1 VTSRRNGRG
10 LLYYKNPFGRQ
21 GVGFGVTGTAEI
33 VLRLLATEKIS
44 ADDVARVQNSS

>member
-21 GVGFGVTGTAEI
+21 GVGFGVTGTAKI
-33 VLRLLATEKIS
+33 VLRLLATGKITV
-44 ADDVARVQNSS
+44 ADVTRLSQ